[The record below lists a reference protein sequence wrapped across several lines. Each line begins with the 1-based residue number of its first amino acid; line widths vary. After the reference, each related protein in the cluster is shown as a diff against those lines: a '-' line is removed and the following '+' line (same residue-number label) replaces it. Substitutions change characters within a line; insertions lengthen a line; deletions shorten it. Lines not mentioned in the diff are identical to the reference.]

1 MKITKEYI
9 DMKINNLKLYLF
21 VALIIATTSLKAQ
34 DLLIGVSGG
43 GATFGM
49 NSTKEFNK
57 VLIKVLP
64 FTPILKEDFPPW
76 IFSKAE
82 VLYCLPKNLALGL
95 TFTSTS
101 TGSRY
106 ALSDYSGS
114 YKFDNIQ
121 KGLFPGI
128 KVLFGKAPGT
138 SNGINAAFEAGVA
151 FSSMT
156 IKENLTISTEP
167 TSDKSDLK
175 AMGFFIQPG
184 VYYFHVINQKI
195 RLSAN
200 LSYYYGIEK
209 GYHLPGN
216 KDQQLINT
224 ETNKQVKPQWDL
236 IRVGISAFMNLRK
249 TTKNKMK

>member
-1 MKITKEYI
+1 MKL
-9 DMKINNLKLYLF
+9 NNLKIYL
-21 VALIIATTSLKAQ
+21 IATLIVATTTLKAQ
-34 DLLIGVSGG
+34 DLLIGISGG

-57 VLIKVLP
+57 ALIKALP
-64 FTPILKEDFPPW
+64 FTLAVTDNFPPW
-76 IFSKAE
+76 FFLKAE
-82 VLYCLPKNLALGL
+82 ALYCLPQNLAFGL
-95 TFTSTS
+95 TLTSTS

-121 KGLFPGI
+121 KGIFPGI

-138 SNGINAAFEAGVA
+138 SNGFNAALEGGVA

-156 IKENLTISTEP
+156 IKEDLTISTES
-167 TSDKSDLK
+167 TSDKSDLT

-184 VYYFHVINQKI
+184 VYYFHIINQKI

-209 GYHLPGN
+209 GYHLPSSKN
-216 KDQQLINT
+216 ARLINPDT
-224 ETNKQVKPQWDL
+224 HNPVKPQWDG
-236 IRVGISAFMNLRK
+236 IRVGVTAYISLRK
-249 TTKNKMK
+249 NSK